1 MWSGE
6 NLGWVLDALP
16 LRVDEDAGLGLA
28 AVNGKPCVEFRR
40 DGWKRGSKRPAAE
53 LEIVSGMSSLPKM
66 GSIRH
71 ARTLPSSF

>member
-16 LRVDEDAGLGLA
+16 LRVDEDAGLRLA
-28 AVNGKPCVEFRR
+28 AVNDNLCVTARQ

-53 LEIVSGMSSLPKM
+53 SEIVSGMSSLPKM

-71 ARTLPSSF
+71 AGRLPSSF